1 MKVRDLVRTV
11 KPDVGHLVR
20 ARNRSA
26 LEHDIGTTTS
36 AIVVDKRGIE
46 VRVLLPVGTLSWV
59 RRDQVEVINE

>member
-1 MKVRDLVRTV
+1 MRTV

-26 LEHDIGTTTS
+26 LERDIGTTTS